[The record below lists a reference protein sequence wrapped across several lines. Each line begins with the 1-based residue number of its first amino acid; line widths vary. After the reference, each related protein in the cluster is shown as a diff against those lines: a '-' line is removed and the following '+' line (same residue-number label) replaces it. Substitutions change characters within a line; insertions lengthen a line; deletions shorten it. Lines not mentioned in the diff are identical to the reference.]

1 MKLQRHHT
9 CCLGDLIPPNLGA
22 KQTPRADTS
31 DLGSQRTVLSGRNGE
46 TRPHTVLPPD
56 PRASPSPRLTSSQE
70 TTVGPSH
77 WAKGIPFRRASSSS
91 WCLGGGTTGSL
102 VFCSL
107 NQAESWGPLQAG
119 PRAAVS
125 LFPRSPPLN
134 SSALCLKQYET
145 SKWVRKHPACP
156 QCPHTSHT
164 LT

>member
-1 MKLQRHHT
+1 MANTYLSGRNTLVKLQRHHT
-9 CCLGDLIPPNLGA
+9 CCLGVLIPPNLGA

-31 DLGSQRTVLSGRNGE
+31 GLGSRTDILAGRSGE
-46 TRPHTVLPPD
+46 TSLTWSSLRMD
-56 PRASPSPRLTSSQE
+56 PRASPLPRLTSSQE

-119 PRAAVS
+119 PRAAV
-125 LFPRSPPLN
+125 RSSPDP
-134 SSALCLKQYET
+134 
-145 SKWVRKHPACP
+145 HP
-156 QCPHTSHT
+156 
-164 LT
+164 